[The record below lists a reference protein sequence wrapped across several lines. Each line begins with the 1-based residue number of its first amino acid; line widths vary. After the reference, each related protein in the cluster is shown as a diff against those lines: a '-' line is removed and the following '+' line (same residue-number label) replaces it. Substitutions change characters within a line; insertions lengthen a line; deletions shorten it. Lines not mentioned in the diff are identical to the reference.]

1 MYPISTSPCRA
12 ECTYSS
18 RSMCV
23 ALAPLGISSSPVGP
37 PPITPRQPPAPLR
50 VPRRMSRCHPRT
62 RKGLEACVSKKPPR
76 LYRECESV
84 SFVRL
89 ARVARPSQF
98 SLPPQDTNEVRVRQ
112 ENKRETLVNKVDM
125 VENIERNLIEYAYES
140 YSPVRVC
147 EENDMYLC
155 TVTQGEPSLLSLFNI
170 VYLHATN
177 LV

>member
-1 MYPISTSPCRA
+1 VSVKACH
-12 ECTYSS
+12 SS
-18 RSMCV
+18 GWHASLALLNLVCLLRIPMRSEY
-23 ALAPLGISSSPVGP
+23 AK
-37 PPITPRQPPAPLR
+37 
-50 VPRRMSRCHPRT
+50 RT
-62 RKGLEACVSKKPPR
+62 KEKLW
-76 LYRECESV
+76 
-84 SFVRL
+84 
-89 ARVARPSQF
+89 
-98 SLPPQDTNEVRVRQ
+98 
-112 ENKRETLVNKVDM
+112 VNKVDM